1 MKLGVYKELH
11 SSDDDLKQ
19 RKMSRRAKQILAAE
33 ARKAA
38 EDDSF
43 VSVLLLSELDVNKC
57 TQAQFLEIL
66 INLDELS
73 AKLPADKRS
82 TYIEEVYNRMIQL
95 LSRKV
100 DIPPNRIMTT
110 IKQLMMYHPVMTILT
125 FDDLKKIG
133 IEMERRSL
141 IIHFDMSGSMR
152 VAGFKPLVQT
162 VIQLCTK
169 LQIQG
174 IEVHISLFGDGDQE
188 KIHTTIGGRLL
199 TLDEFA
205 KGNYA
210 PTGGST
216 QFCPS
221 FERTKQFPT
230 PYDAIIVSDGDFT
243 DNISRL
249 TFQPQCQ
256 TVFFVAPPWSPSG
269 VEERHAKMISSS
281 VHPTVAYIGIASEKY
296 SQLDVIIEGFLREHS
311 LFARLSGYF
320 TIGSYSIPSNLLAPT
335 QMMQVFNSC
344 LAQGEIQLQDLAKK
358 ILGLYRYLE
367 ETAKLNFERCIR
379 GDEFRNLMSL
389 VTPLIKSAQYH
400 LETSNACQQLYG
412 YLTKVL
418 NNFAHEHQKL
428 IKTLANDPKAKQE
441 LTRFWDDA
449 MSCSE
454 RELIIEENERKYGQ
468 PIGYLNLRVAS
479 LTCTSEMLSEALQQL
494 KTIYAPE
501 DLDLL
506 SLIFDM
512 LSTSKI
518 DERSTLTVEDS
529 SILVWRKPDG
539 IVDLL
544 SILRQLPFCLQQYQI
559 SRQIQQDR
567 SWTIQPLAAI
577 RLAWIMDASGR
588 TFPDFIT
595 QALPSLVVPN
605 KYLTDLDQDE
615 NRPAFWMKILR
626 ELAPKIDVPSEVLQ
640 SIQHILTVHA
650 LKGFLLRMT
659 DGSVTYEKQVYENV
673 LPFIDTDEPM
683 AWCVFMNKDSD
694 RVNGRT
700 GEITEVSTF
709 ITDPE
714 EVDRW
719 YRINLEKRG
728 SVVRP
733 RYCSLLDYSNFPNG
747 AIELYNACKRKD
759 VDILRDQLRELG
771 GNSYSSD
778 QIDAHV
784 YTIRDRF
791 KTIPCVLWESK
802 DLIME
807 TTARVKAACQG
818 ATLPTEMITINI
830 TRPVIIDYLVSHCD
844 DPFIVG
850 VLRGLSEYSR
860 IASQQALAGIK
871 ELDYAIECGQKFTT
885 ETTTLQIVPFIHLD
899 KPGVREYL
907 EQQYKKLTRRIRLV
921 KNRPQFQSLSELF
934 QQAKQTVENDEI
946 LGMADLESIPTQIT
960 TAKPVDKASRVVLS
974 KDLFTC
980 PITLDIMENPA
991 TTAPCGHM
999 FDMDAIN
1006 SYLNTTNICPICRTV
1021 ISNVTQN
1028 YAFKNVIE
1036 AWLAQQQE

>member
-281 VHPTVAYIGIASEKY
+281 VHPTVAYI
-296 SQLDVIIEGFLREHS
+296 
-311 LFARLSGYF
+311 
-320 TIGSYSIPSNLLAPT
+320 
-335 QMMQVFNSC
+335 
-344 LAQGEIQLQDLAKK
+344 
-358 ILGLYRYLE
+358 
-367 ETAKLNFERCIR
+367 
-379 GDEFRNLMSL
+379 
-389 VTPLIKSAQYH
+389 
-400 LETSNACQQLYG
+400 
-412 YLTKVL
+412 
-418 NNFAHEHQKL
+418 
-428 IKTLANDPKAKQE
+428 
-441 LTRFWDDA
+441 
-449 MSCSE
+449 
-454 RELIIEENERKYGQ
+454 
-468 PIGYLNLRVAS
+468 
-479 LTCTSEMLSEALQQL
+479 
-494 KTIYAPE
+494 
-501 DLDLL
+501 
-506 SLIFDM
+506 
-512 LSTSKI
+512 
-518 DERSTLTVEDS
+518 
-529 SILVWRKPDG
+529 
-539 IVDLL
+539 
-544 SILRQLPFCLQQYQI
+544 
-559 SRQIQQDR
+559 
-567 SWTIQPLAAI
+567 
-577 RLAWIMDASGR
+577 
-588 TFPDFIT
+588 
-595 QALPSLVVPN
+595 
-605 KYLTDLDQDE
+605 
-615 NRPAFWMKILR
+615 
-626 ELAPKIDVPSEVLQ
+626 
-640 SIQHILTVHA
+640 
-650 LKGFLLRMT
+650 
-659 DGSVTYEKQVYENV
+659 
-673 LPFIDTDEPM
+673 
-683 AWCVFMNKDSD
+683 
-694 RVNGRT
+694 
-700 GEITEVSTF
+700 
-709 ITDPE
+709 
-714 EVDRW
+714 
-719 YRINLEKRG
+719 
-728 SVVRP
+728 
-733 RYCSLLDYSNFPNG
+733 
-747 AIELYNACKRKD
+747 
-759 VDILRDQLRELG
+759 
-771 GNSYSSD
+771 
-778 QIDAHV
+778 
-784 YTIRDRF
+784 
-791 KTIPCVLWESK
+791 
-802 DLIME
+802 
-807 TTARVKAACQG
+807 
-818 ATLPTEMITINI
+818 
-830 TRPVIIDYLVSHCD
+830 VSHCD

-960 TAKPVDKASRVVLS
+960 TAKSVDKASRVVLS